1 MSYPKIARLVET
13 LLLQTEAGTLQWA
26 QTERSEIFQA
36 SFPRY
41 SIRVYPDN
49 NRSALQPDY
58 FLQIL
63 NEVGE
68 IVEEVSD
75 PDLRDVMELA
85 FTKMQNLYE
94 GARRSAMGVES
105 ALDEILDFLDPLA

>member
-1 MSYPKIARLVET
+1 MSYPKIARLIET
-13 LLLQTEAGTLQWA
+13 LLSQTEAGTLQWA
-26 QTERSEIFQA
+26 QTEKSEVFQA

-41 SIRVYPDN
+41 SIRIYPEN
-49 NRSALQPDY
+49 SSNLQPDY

-68 IVEEVSD
+68 IVEVVSD
-75 PDLRDVMELA
+75 PDLRDVMDMA

>member
-13 LLLQTEAGTLQWA
+13 LLSQTEAGTLIWA
-26 QTERSEIFQA
+26 QTEKSEIFQA

-41 SIRVYPDN
+41 SVRVYQDN
-49 NRSALQPDY
+49 NNSSGQPDY

-68 IVEEVSD
+68 IIEEVSD
-75 PDLRDVMELA
+75 PDLRDVLQGA

-94 GARRSAMGVES
+94 GARRSAMGVDN
-105 ALDEILDFLDPLA
+105 ALDAILDFLDPLA

>member
-1 MSYPKIARLVET
+1 MSYPKIARLIET
-13 LLLQTEAGTLQWA
+13 LLSQTEAGTLQWA
-26 QTERSEIFQA
+26 QTEKSEVFQA

-41 SIRVYPDN
+41 SIRIYPEN
-49 NRSALQPDY
+49 SSNFQPDY

-68 IVEEVSD
+68 IVEVVSD
-75 PDLRDVMELA
+75 PDLRDVMDMA

>member
-1 MSYPKIARLVET
+1 MSYPKIVKLIET
-13 LLLQTEAGTLQWA
+13 LLSQTEAGTLQWA
-26 QTERSEIFQA
+26 QTEKSEIFQA

-41 SIRVYPDN
+41 SIRIYPQND
-49 NRSALQPDY
+49 RSNLQPDY

-68 IVEEVSD
+68 IVEVVSD
-75 PDLRDVMELA
+75 PDLRDVMDMP

-94 GARRSAMGVES
+94 GARRNAMGVES